1 MRSKEGGAV
10 RILQSNNLRS
20 DFDRQPNTDFSFYIV
35 TQSRV
40 THKLP
45 TRTIKYIGIE
55 ELIRIVAADP
65 QFLKLTLKDET

>member
-1 MRSKEGGAV
+1 V
-10 RILQSNNLRS
+10 RILQYNNLRS
-20 DFDRQPNTDFSFYIV
+20 DFPREPNIDFSFYIV

-55 ELIRIVAADP
+55 DLTRIVVADP
-65 QFLKLTLKDET
+65 QFLKLTLRDET